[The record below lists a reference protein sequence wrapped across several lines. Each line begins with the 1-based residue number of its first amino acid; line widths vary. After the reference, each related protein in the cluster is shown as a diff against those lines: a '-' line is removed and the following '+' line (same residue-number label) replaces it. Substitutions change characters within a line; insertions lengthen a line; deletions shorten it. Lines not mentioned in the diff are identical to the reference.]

1 MVFHQ
6 RAMADLKPIHRDGIP
21 RAFEKAERY
30 RLLSEP
36 FESES
41 ICLDILAIDPN
52 HQQAVACLLLS
63 LTDQFSSGAAQ
74 ALERA
79 KGLLSRFSGDYEK
92 LYYAGIIAER
102 FAKRKLRDGH
112 PGAKALAYGY
122 LQEAMGSFEAAE
134 KLAPAG
140 NDDAVLRYNACV
152 RMIER
157 HELTP
162 PPADDREQP
171 LE

>member
-1 MVFHQ
+1 MSQ
-6 RAMADLKPIHRDGIP
+6 LKPIHRDGIP
-21 RAFEKAERY
+21 RAYEKAERY
-30 RLLSEP
+30 RLLNEP

-41 ICLDILAIDPN
+41 ICLDILAIEPS
-52 HQQAVACLLLS
+52 HQQALQCLLLS

-79 KGLLSRFSGDYEK
+79 KGLLGRFSGEYERA
-92 LYYAGIIAER
+92 YYAGIIGER

-122 LQEAMGSFEAAE
+122 LKEAMGSFEAAE
-134 KLAPAG
+134 KLAPPG

-152 RMIER
+152 RMIDR
-157 HELTP
+157 HQLTAP
-162 PPADDREQP
+162 QTEDREQP

>member
-1 MVFHQ
+1 
-6 RAMADLKPIHRDGIP
+6 MALKPIRRDGIP

-30 RLLSEP
+30 RLLNEP

-41 ICLDILAIDPN
+41 ICLDILAIEPG
-52 HQQAVACLLLS
+52 HQQALACLLLS
-63 LTDQFSSGAAQ
+63 LTDQFSHGAAQ

-79 KGLLSRFSGDYEK
+79 RAVVPRFSAEYERA
-92 LYYAGIIAER
+92 YYAGIIGER
-102 FAKRKLRDGH
+102 FAKRKLRDLH
-112 PGAKALAYGY
+112 PGAGALAFGY
-122 LQEAMGSFEAAE
+122 LQEAMSLFERAE
-134 KLAPAG
+134 QLAPAG

-157 HELTP
+157 HGLTAP
-162 PPADDREQP
+162 PPAEAEQP

>member
-1 MVFHQ
+1 MS
-6 RAMADLKPIHRDGIP
+6 DLKPIRRDGIP

-30 RLLSEP
+30 RLLNEP

-41 ICLDILAIDPN
+41 ICLDILAIEPK
-52 HQQAVACLLLS
+52 HEQALACLVLS
-63 LTDQFSSGAAQ
+63 LTDQFSTGAAQ

-79 KGLLSRFSGDYEK
+79 KGLLSGFSGEYERN
-92 LYYAGIIAER
+92 YYAGIIGER

-152 RMIER
+152 RMIDR
-157 HELTP
+157 HGLTAP
-162 PPADDREQP
+162 QAEDRELP